1 MLHLQGDLSVPRLVL
16 ASSIAALLL
25 DLELD
30 VLLLLLKRLLLLGS
44 DLVVEVTIVD
54 VVVGALE
61 ILDLVGPEAAEGGG
75 GVGGDGGVGGL
86 GAEELDGVGLGGERD
101 VVVDVEAVELVL
113 LLLLA
118 GEEVGAVEVL
128 EVVAEDVLGDQGFL
142 GEDCSLLEGC
152 VRG

>member
-1 MLHLQGDLSVPRLVL
+1 M
-16 ASSIAALLL
+16 LLL
-25 DLELD
+25 KS
-30 VLLLLLKRLLLLGS
+30 LLLLSG
-44 DLVVEVTIVD
+44 DLVVEV
-54 VVVGALE
+54 VVVCVVLAALE

-75 GVGGDGGVGGL
+75 RVGSDGGVGGL

-118 GEEVGAVEVL
+118 GEEVGTVEVL

-142 GEDCSLLEGC
+142 GEDWGMLDGC
-152 VRG
+152 LRG